1 MVTKPAVKKQWNCPE
16 LIRLGRIAD
25 VAGAFGVQVEGPQHV
40 RS

>member
-1 MVTKPAVKKQWNCPE
+1 MVTKPAAKKQWNRPE

-25 VAGAFGVQVEGPQHV
+25 VAGEFGIGIEGTSRV